1 MLASAALAQLAG
13 LAAREVNVVQR
24 EEHCAERE
32 AGLLLKER
40 VLGERERSMERAA
53 ESEKRGEVCSM
64 RAFRELQRDSAK
76 QPHALTSQAATRTHQ
91 PSSHTHSP
99 YPPSFPSPSL
109 PPTYPLQAFF
119 NLKQSELTKRE
130 GILEE
135 RLEQLHRS
143 EGKLRE
149 REESSERTNREVVTQ
164 ETALRTQARQC
175 KAKPLTLTLPHT
187 AAIPAHPT
195 TQRLEADARS
205 EELQRRLEEVREA
218 GGGEAEKAE
227 QYDLQVC
234 DSLPQLTSLP
244 TSLPPLA
251 AAWWHAAL
259 ARCSLLAR

>member
-1 MLASAALAQLAG
+1 MAQLAG

-40 VLGERERSMERAA
+40 VLGERERAMERAA
-53 ESEKRGEVCSM
+53 ESGKRGEVCSM
-64 RAFRELQRDSAK
+64 RAFRELYSAK
-76 QPHALTSQAATRTHQ
+76 QPQTHQ

-99 YPPSFPSPSL
+99 AKQPHALTLPSLLPLHPPS

-164 ETALRTQARQC
+164 ETALRTQARQ
-175 KAKPLTLTLPHT
+175 AKPSPSPSPSLTPSP
-187 AAIPAHPT
+187 IPCPPNYT
-195 TQRLEADARS
+195 
-205 EELQRRLEEVREA
+205 EV
-218 GGGEAEKAE
+218 GGGCKE
-227 QYDLQVC
+227 
-234 DSLPQLTSLP
+234 
-244 TSLPPLA
+244 
-251 AAWWHAAL
+251 
-259 ARCSLLAR
+259 